1 LIFNM
6 NLFPKDEI
14 FYTLFEKQAGK
25 LMEVS
30 VLLDEILYNPQKLE
44 EISEKV
50 KKLEE
55 EADDLGHNV
64 VDNLRKS
71 FITPLEGEDIDL
83 LRQKLD
89 DIMDCIEKAVNRMVI
104 YRVSIP
110 LPQYIEKY
118 IRIIKEAIVEIDK
131 GVKKIRNVRKYQNDL
146 HSLCQ
151 NLNELENEGDKI
163 NRNALK
169 SLFSE
174 PQKSPENNLEIIKL
188 KEIYETLENAI
199 DFCEDVGNIFES
211 ILIKNR

>member
-1 LIFNM
+1 M

-14 FYTLFEKQAGK
+14 FYTLFEKQAEK

-30 VLLDEILYNPQKLE
+30 VLLDEILVNPQKLE

-50 KKLEE
+50 KKLEV
-55 EADDLGHNV
+55 EADDIGHNV
-64 VDNLRKS
+64 IDNLRKS

-110 LPQYIEKY
+110 LPEYIEKY

-146 HSLCQ
+146 HYLCQ
-151 NLNELENEGDKI
+151 NLNELENEGDRI

>member
-1 LIFNM
+1 M

-14 FYTLFEKQAGK
+14 FYTLFEKQAEK

-30 VLLDEILYNPQKLE
+30 VLLDEILVNPQRLE

-50 KKLEE
+50 KKLEV
-55 EADDLGHNV
+55 EADDIGHNV
-64 VDNLRKS
+64 IDNLRKS

-118 IRIIKEAIVEIDK
+118 IKVIKEAIVEINK

-146 HSLCQ
+146 HYLCQ
-151 NLNELENEGDKI
+151 NLNELENEGDRI

>member
-1 LIFNM
+1 M

-14 FYTLFEKQAGK
+14 FYTLFERQAGK

-30 VLLDEILYNPQKLE
+30 VLLDEILHNPQKLE

-50 KKLEE
+50 KKLEV
-55 EADDLGHNV
+55 EADDLGHDV
-64 VDNLRKS
+64 IDNLRKS

-104 YRVSIP
+104 YKVSIP
-110 LPQYIEKY
+110 LPEYIERY
-118 IRIIKEAIVEIDK
+118 IKVIKEAIKEIDK

-151 NLNELENEGDKI
+151 NLNELENEGDRI

-169 SLFSE
+169 SLFAG
-174 PQKSPENNLEIIKL
+174 PHTSPENNLEIIKL